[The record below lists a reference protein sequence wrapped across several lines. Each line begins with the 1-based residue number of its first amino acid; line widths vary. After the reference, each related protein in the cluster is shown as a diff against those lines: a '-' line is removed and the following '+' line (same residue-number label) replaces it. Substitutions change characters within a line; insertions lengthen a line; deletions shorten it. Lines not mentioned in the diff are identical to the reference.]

1 MSVGQE
7 IVLVQVDNI
16 ILLDGGVS
24 VLHQLDNCALICWL
38 VLNPSQS
45 TLAVHKLVGFH
56 LARPSTICVQG
67 TLRFLH
73 ELFRVGIVDSLG
85 SNTIKGSGRFYS
97 LDPLLARGAVSYTIT
112 NFTILVHL
120 VNVGCA

>member
-1 MSVGQE
+1 MGEVPTLFDELSKTKAKHNTTY
-7 IVLVQVDNI
+7 LVQVDNI

-56 LARPSTICVQG
+56 LSGKQQNTKKVCGWFEMKWHIHLQD
-67 TLRFLH
+67 FLP
-73 ELFRVGIVDSLG
+73 R
-85 SNTIKGSGRFYS
+85 
-97 LDPLLARGAVSYTIT
+97 
-112 NFTILVHL
+112 
-120 VNVGCA
+120 